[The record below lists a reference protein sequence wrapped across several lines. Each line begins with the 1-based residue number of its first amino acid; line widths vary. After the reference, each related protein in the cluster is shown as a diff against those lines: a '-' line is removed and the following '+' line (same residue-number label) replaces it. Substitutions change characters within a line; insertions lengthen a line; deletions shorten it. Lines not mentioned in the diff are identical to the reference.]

1 MHPVPFK
8 PVDGVSLEIT
18 GLEEMK
24 WDKDA
29 KLGAVKLTHRNHLVV
44 GACSLMGALCT
55 SVATG
60 KEASRHPG
68 RDYRNQPLKGHLVC
82 ISLLLMHIL
91 DVKITGI
98 KKNISQVSFSGC
110 SDKT

>member
-8 PVDGVSLEIT
+8 QVDGVSLEIT

-44 GACSLMGALCT
+44 GACS
-55 SVATG
+55 
-60 KEASRHPG
+60 
-68 RDYRNQPLKGHLVC
+68 
-82 ISLLLMHIL
+82 
-91 DVKITGI
+91 
-98 KKNISQVSFSGC
+98 
-110 SDKT
+110 

>member
-29 KLGAVKLTHRNHLVV
+29 KLGAVKLTHRNHLL
-44 GACSLMGALCT
+44 ACFLLLFLNGRCAHPCS
-55 SVATG
+55 TG
-60 KEASRHPG
+60 KEASRRPE
-68 RDYRNQPLKGHLVC
+68 RDYCNQALEGH
-82 ISLLLMHIL
+82 
-91 DVKITGI
+91 
-98 KKNISQVSFSGC
+98 
-110 SDKT
+110 